1 MIKAIFFDVDGTL
14 VSHAKKEVCTSAR
27 KALKKLREQ
36 GIKCIMC
43 TGRHILEIDEL
54 PARDVEFD
62 AYITLVGQL
71 SLDKERKPFAA
82 YPFSE
87 EAALRFVKLFDE
99 MRYPMQLVEEDGM
112 YINFIN
118 RRVEEVQAE
127 ISTSLPPL
135 GSYTGNKFYQVVC
148 YVDPA
153 EEAEI
158 GKLLQ
163 DCYVTR
169 WNKRAI
175 DILPGG
181 GGKALG
187 MGEYLNREGID
198 RSETMAF
205 GDGENDA
212 DMLEFAGIG
221 VAMGNAA
228 DKAKAAA
235 DYVTD
240 HIDNDGVEK
249 ALIHFGLI

>member
-118 RRVEEVQAE
+118 RRVEEVQADKR
-127 ISTSLPPL
+127 IAPGLWKNVRFQPDCLHLSSQQFSL
-135 GSYTGNKFYQVVC
+135 Y
-148 YVDPA
+148 
-153 EEAEI
+153 I
-158 GKLLQ
+158 
-163 DCYVTR
+163 
-169 WNKRAI
+169 W
-175 DILPGG
+175 DI
-181 GGKALG
+181 
-187 MGEYLNREGID
+187 
-198 RSETMAF
+198 RSIR
-205 GDGENDA
+205 
-212 DMLEFAGIG
+212 L
-221 VAMGNAA
+221 
-228 DKAKAAA
+228 
-235 DYVTD
+235 
-240 HIDNDGVEK
+240 
-249 ALIHFGLI
+249 

>member
-14 VSHAKKEVCTSAR
+14 VSHAKKEVCQSAR
-27 KALKKLREQ
+27 AAIEKLKSK
-36 GIKCIMC
+36 GIKCIIC
-43 TGRHILEIDEL
+43 TGRHVLELDEL
-54 PARDVEFD
+54 PVSDMEFD

-71 SLDKERKPFAA
+71 ALDKDRVPFAA
-82 YPFSE
+82 FPFPE
-87 EAALRFVKLFDE
+87 EDAMRFVKLFNE

-118 RRVEEVQAE
+118 QRVAEVQAE

-135 GSYTGNKFYQVVC
+135 GEFSGNKFYQVVT
-148 YVDPA
+148 YVDPV

-158 GKLLQ
+158 KDLLEG
-163 DCYVTR
+163 CYVTR

-187 MGEYLNREGID
+187 MMEYLRRHGMD
-198 RSETMAF
+198 RSEIMAF

-228 DKAKAAA
+228 DKTKAVA

-240 HIDNDGVEK
+240 HIDNDGVAK